1 MYTVHLISWI
11 HQKPADLDP
20 QGLEFRKKVVYT
32 VHLLG
37 RIPYVLFL
45 QAGFSPLYMA
55 AQEGKVEVVKLLLSH
70 GANPALSTTVSISLD
85 IVPIG
90 WKRTKK

>member
-1 MYTVHLISWI
+1 M
-11 HQKPADLDP
+11 
-20 QGLEFRKKVVYT
+20 YT

-37 RIPYVLFL
+37 RIWYVLFL

-70 GANPALSTTVSISLD
+70 GANPALSTTVSISLVM
-85 IVPIG
+85 IPMG
-90 WKRTKK
+90 LKST